1 MRPHS
6 SLFVFVTAA
15 TLAVATRPIAA
26 QQASAQPVPSASRIV
41 ATYDFGFARR
51 AVAFPSIVTVADSAG
66 TLVAQAAITGQRREV
81 PMTVTILET
90 DLVLQGE
97 TPDGVLTMV
106 LDRQNEGGN
115 TRVAS
120 GRWMLGTAEGTLRGR
135 VKK

>member
-15 TLAVATRPIAA
+15 TLAVAARPLAA
-26 QQASAQPVPSASRIV
+26 QQVSAQPVPSASRIV

-51 AVAFPSIVTVADSAG
+51 AVAFPSSVTVADSAG

-106 LDRQNEGGN
+106 LDRQNEGGS

>member
-6 SLFVFVTAA
+6 ALFVFAAAA
-15 TLAVATRPIAA
+15 TLAVAARPLAA
-26 QQASAQPVPSASRIV
+26 QQASASIVPSSSRIV
-41 ATYDFGFARR
+41 ATYDFGFTRR
-51 AVAFPSIVTVADSAG
+51 AVAFPTFVTVADSAG
-66 TLVAQAAITGQRREV
+66 ILVAQAAITGQRREV

-106 LDRQNEGGN
+106 LDRQNEGGSM
-115 TRVAS
+115 RVAS
-120 GRWMLGTAEGTLRGR
+120 GRWMLGTAEGKLRGR

>member
-15 TLAVATRPIAA
+15 TLAVAARPLAA
-26 QQASAQPVPSASRIV
+26 QQVSAQPVPSASRIV

-51 AVAFPSIVTVADSAG
+51 AVAFPSSVTVADSAG
-66 TLVAQAAITGQRREV
+66 TLVAQAAIAGQRREV
-81 PMTVTILET
+81 PMTVTMLET

-106 LDRQNEGGN
+106 LDQQNEVGSM
-115 TRVAS
+115 RVAS

>member
-51 AVAFPSIVTVADSAG
+51 AVAFPSSVTVADSAG

-81 PMTVTILET
+81 PMTVTILES

-106 LDRQNEGGN
+106 LDRQNEGGS

>member
-1 MRPHS
+1 MRPHT

-15 TLAVATRPIAA
+15 TLAVATRPITA
-26 QQASAQPVPSASRIV
+26 QQANARPVPSSSRIV

-51 AVAFPSIVTVADSAG
+51 AVAFPSSVTVADSAG
-66 TLVAQAAITGQRREV
+66 TLVAQAAIAGQRREV

-106 LDRQNEGGN
+106 LDRQNEGGS

-120 GRWMLGTAEGTLRGR
+120 GRWMLGTAEGTLRGC

>member
-1 MRPHS
+1 MRPNS
-6 SLFVFVTAA
+6 SLFVFAVAA

-26 QQASAQPVPSASRIV
+26 QQAGTQPVPSASRIV

-66 TLVAQAAITGQRREV
+66 TLLAQAAIPGQRREV
-81 PMTVTILET
+81 PMTVTVLES

-106 LDRQNEGGN
+106 LDRQNEGGS
-115 TRVAS
+115 TRFAS
-120 GRWMLGTAEGTLRGR
+120 GRWMLGTEEGKLRGR
-135 VKK
+135 VKN